1 MKAWINLSGIILLL
15 TGLPVIADLQT
26 LSCLQSPARVDAC
39 PNMIYRSV
47 IEPTT
52 EQKRVICFCK
62 SDFDKL
68 FNQNVTP
75 QQAAYNKMEL
85 TQILAEQKLTKA
97 QLLKMISR

>member
-1 MKAWINLSGIILLL
+1 MKVWINTSCIFLLGIA
-15 TGLPVIADLQT
+15 LPAIADLQSLT
-26 LSCLQSPARVDAC
+26 CLQSLNRIDAC

-47 IEPTT
+47 VEPTT
-52 EQKRVICFCK
+52 EQKQVICFCK

-68 FNQNVTP
+68 FNQNMTP
-75 QQAAYNKMEL
+75 EQAAYNKMEL